1 MTLTGENMK
10 VSVPAFSR
18 KRRRPSSAGRLP
30 CGRGSV
36 GGGAALAAAAV
47 ALVFIAPVGGAVQ
60 AQEEEDLARKLVRQ
74 TTGEGEDDL
83 MTKIMRMM
91 SEGARRLE
99 VMFDA
104 GAETQALQ
112 KEIIK
117 ELDKAIAAAAQNT
130 KRKPQ
135 SNASRSDRRTASRAR
150 PDGSRQPGAEPRSAE
165 ASSEPGQ
172 DATPAPG
179 GDGVERDRDVE
190 LKERRRAWG
199 NLPQRDRDEVIEGM
213 DEAVLPRFREW
224 VERYYRSLQGGPEDE
239 NR

>member
-1 MTLTGENMK
+1 MTLAGDLMK
-10 VSVPAFSR
+10 KGVLEFFR
-18 KRRRPSSAGRLP
+18 NRGRLRSAGPLP
-30 CGRGSV
+30 DESGSIRNSV
-36 GGGAALAAAAV
+36 AVTVVAALLIV
-47 ALVFIAPVGGAVQ
+47 VAPVTGAVQ
-60 AQEEEDLARKLVRQ
+60 EEEELARKLVRQ

-99 VMFDA
+99 VTFDA

-117 ELDKAIAAAAQNT
+117 ELDNAIAVAAQNT

-135 SNASRSDRRTASRAR
+135 SNASRSDRRTASRPR
-150 PDGSRQPGAEPRSAE
+150 SDGSRQPGAEQRSAE

-172 DATPAPG
+172 DATTAPG

-213 DEAVLPRFREW
+213 NEAVLPRFREW
-224 VERYYRSLQGGPEDE
+224 VERYYRSLQGGPEDQ
-239 NR
+239 N